1 MKTPTTTIV
10 VHDWAAVWER
20 IKTGEI
26 LYLEDMDTAMTRT
39 LNMWMRVHVGYGIKS
54 RVLLS
59 GGFQVTI
66 GNPVPATKRRYTKKA
81 KA

>member
-1 MKTPTTTIV
+1 MV
-10 VHDWAAVWER
+10 VHDWSAVWER

-26 LYLEDMDTAMTRT
+26 LYLEDMTILMTRA
-39 LNMWMRVHVGYGIKS
+39 LNMWMRANVGYGIKS

-59 GGFQVTI
+59 GGFQVAI